1 MVKLVRLTTT
11 DQQAIFDNNFNTEI
25 LIEPKSQVAL
35 KSVTLERVRDVVT
48 INESNKEIY
57 FTIADRDTIENEQ
70 AQTAILTEEVYD
82 PNLMNDPE
90 QRLLTDIKHKINQ
103 YSQYNNFMLGVEANA
118 SEVEGKVEIEFKQA
132 PYQENQSDWIKD
144 PVGSIV
150 REVSGNNVFYKPD
163 VSGSLPLGQVDLYQ
177 TKYMSKG
184 VAQFGFQLGQ
194 VGTSTDDCWYMGF
207 SYTDPQTG
215 ATPLFDIN
223 NIYWGVKLPSQN
235 AGPAPYQTIDNGTL
249 AATTKTP
256 TWVSADNT
264 DTNDFVTIKKYFDP
278 ASPGRTIF
286 EVAIRPA
293 NGVISFTYQK
303 TIADADLNKNFY
315 PVLVFLSGNGNAS
328 VKDLRSTI
336 SPYNPNHNHITPTE
350 NIDYMVDEPTDKK
363 LLNQISKHIRGFI
376 QFQGDSLRKYLRYD
390 TLRVPASGYNQ
401 GFPLIFKADKTYKPN
416 NQADAFIVEFLN
428 LPLTAWDGLVETRQP
443 YLNVIPIQ
451 VGVGDKLIYD
461 TPFPIFI
468 DIDNAQ
474 PLGLRNLKVRILNND
489 LSPFEMTGLASM
501 TLLIKDKNE

>member
-11 DQQAIFDNNFNTEI
+11 DNQAIFDTNFNTEI

-48 INESNKEIY
+48 INESNKQID
-57 FTIADRDTIENEQ
+57 FTVADRDTIEIENP
-70 AQTAILTEEVYD
+70 QTAFLTDEVYD

-90 QRLLTDIKHKINQ
+90 DRLLTDIKHKINQ
-103 YSQYNNFMLGVEANA
+103 YSQYYNFMLGVEAKA
-118 SEVEGKVEIEFKQA
+118 SQVQGKVEIEFNQG
-132 PYQENQSDWIKD
+132 PYQENQSDWIQA
-144 PVGSIV
+144 PVGNIERV
-150 REVSGNNVFYKPD
+150 VSGNNVFYQPD
-163 VSGSLPLGQVDLYQ
+163 VSGSLSLGQVDLYQ

-207 SYTDPQTG
+207 SYTDPQNIT
-215 ATPLFDIN
+215 TPLFDIN

-235 AGPAPYQTIDNGTL
+235 GGASPYETINNGTL
-249 AATTKTP
+249 SATSTTP

-264 DTNDFVTIKKYFDP
+264 DTNDFVKIKKYYDL
-278 ASPGRTIF
+278 AQQATLF

-293 NGVISFTYQK
+293 NSAVTFVYQK
-303 TIADADLNKNFY
+303 TIAGADLNKDFY
-315 PVLVFLSGNGNAS
+315 PVLVFLSGNANAS

-350 NIDYMVDEPTDKK
+350 NINYMVDEPTDQK
-363 LLNQISKHIRGFI
+363 LVNQKSKHIRGFI

-390 TLRVPASGYNQ
+390 TLRVPATGYNQ
-401 GFPLIFKADKTYKPN
+401 GFPLNYKADKTYKPN

-443 YLNVIPIQ
+443 YLNVIPIE
-451 VGVGDKLIYD
+451 VGAGDKLIYD

-501 TLLIKDKNE
+501 TLLIKDKSE